1 MEIVY
6 KGSEVP
12 NKVNV
17 DTDTI
22 NKNLKSLLHH
32 SHDQLGDVIMKM
44 LITSYTLKD
53 IDIHL
58 PDYSCYVFPALRAIE
73 GVMKSILFNKGFEA
87 DNSNQY
93 FYGVFR
99 KEGTRYVVTDEYKSF
114 INDNN
119 TCRALENCYTYYN
132 RQRHEL
138 FHVNDLVDSSKMIE
152 NKDHAS
158 QIIDKIIEIIDEAY
172 RIMSS

>member
-1 MEIVY
+1 
-6 KGSEVP
+6 
-12 NKVNV
+12 
-17 DTDTI
+17 
-22 NKNLKSLLHH
+22 
-32 SHDQLGDVIMKM
+32 M